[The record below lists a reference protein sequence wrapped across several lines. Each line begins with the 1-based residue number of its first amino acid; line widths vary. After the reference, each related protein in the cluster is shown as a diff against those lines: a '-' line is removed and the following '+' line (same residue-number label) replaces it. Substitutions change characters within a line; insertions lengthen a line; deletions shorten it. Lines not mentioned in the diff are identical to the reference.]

1 MKFPNNFFWGAA
13 ASAIQTEGASD
24 QRGVTTWD
32 KWFELEPELFENNI
46 GPIHTSNVFELY
58 KEDIQI
64 MKEMKLNS
72 YRTSISWA
80 RLIPDG
86 KTINPEA
93 IAFYRSYFKN
103 LKDNGIEPII
113 NLFHFDMPWW
123 MMEKGGWE
131 NPEIIDYFSFYAAT
145 AFTNFSDIVTY
156 WTTFNEPMVHIE
168 CGYLGTAHWPKIF
181 DFKRAI
187 QVAYHTLMSH
197 FAAVKTFK
205 DLAIKGKIGIIL
217 NLSPIYS
224 RSTQY
229 DDVHAQKMAD
239 LIYIRSLLDPIINHI
254 FPPEL
259 VDLFTTHNLLPKIIP
274 NHTKF
279 LSQSIDFLGVNYYQ
293 PLRVKAPTVKKKT
306 PSHPNF
312 WYSSYD
318 WPQKKINPHR
328 GWEIYEKGIY
338 DIAMRIKNSYKNIP
352 WFISENGMGVSQEE
366 RFINEAGIVQD
377 TYRIEF
383 IHNHLS
389 YLHSAIQDGS
399 NCFGYHLW
407 TFIDCWSW
415 LNGYKNRYGLCRVDI
430 DNNFKRSRKLSSYW
444 MEKVIEKNELININ
458 FDLNLPY

>member
-13 ASAIQTEGASD
+13 ASAIQTEGASN
-24 QRGVTTWD
+24 QRSLTTWD
-32 KWFELEPELFENNI
+32 KWFELEPELFMNNI
-46 GPIHTSNVFELY
+46 GPTHTSNVFELY

-93 IAFYRSYFKN
+93 IDFYRSYFQN

-131 NPEIIDYFSFYAAT
+131 NPEIIDYFNFYAAT

-181 DFKRAI
+181 DFKKAI

-205 DLAIKGKIGIIL
+205 TLSLKGKIGIIL

-229 DDVHAQKMAD
+229 DDIHAQKMAD
-239 LIYIRSLLDPIINHI
+239 LIYIRGFLDPIINHT
-254 FPPEL
+254 FPSEL
-259 VDLFTTHNLLPKIIP
+259 VELFTTYNLLPKIIP
-274 NHTKF
+274 NHHE
-279 LSQSIDFLGVNYYQ
+279 LLNQSIDFLGVNYYQ
-293 PLRVKAPTVKKKT
+293 PLRVKAPKEKGKT

-318 WPQKKINPHR
+318 WPHKKINPHR

-366 RFINEAGIVQD
+366 QFIDESGIVQD

-383 IHNHLS
+383 IYNHLCC
-389 YLHSAIQDGS
+389 LHSAIQEGS

-415 LNGYKNRYGLCRVDI
+415 LNGYKNRYGFCRVDI
-430 DNNFKRSRKLSSYW
+430 DDNFRRSRKLSSYW
-444 MEKVIEKNELININ
+444 MEKVIEKNKLIDIN
-458 FDLNLPY
+458 FDLNLP